1 MGPAGME
8 AEAAEAG
15 GTLSSPQVGGDAG
28 ARRAGMRKKDGD
40 SGRVGDAEEG
50 AESE

>member
-1 MGPAGME
+1 ME

-15 GTLSSPQVGGDAG
+15 GMLPSPQVGGDAET
-28 ARRAGMRKKDGD
+28 RRAGRRKKDED
-40 SGRVGDAEEG
+40 SRRVGDAEEG